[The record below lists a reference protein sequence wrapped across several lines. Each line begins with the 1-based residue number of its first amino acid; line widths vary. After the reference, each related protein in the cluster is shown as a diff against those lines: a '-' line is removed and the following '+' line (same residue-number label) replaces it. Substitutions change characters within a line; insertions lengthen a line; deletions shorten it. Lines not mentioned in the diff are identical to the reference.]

1 MVGRWKRSG
10 VSPMSMVLT
19 SSPHRCCTP
28 KTNRGIP
35 TFLTGHFRGGL
46 VDVSAVDTGLPS
58 ASAQRGSCGA
68 ARRPHPRFA
77 PTGPAQLL
85 IGAWRLWSD
94 VGSGPGLVRAA
105 PTPRGAGATGQGLC
119 VLHEGPPYL
128 EYPHPSSS
136 STRASC
142 IATRR
147 RRTPPELLRAA
158 SPAPGGKARCGNRG
172 RSISPL
178 RGPAPEEDSPPA
190 PGPSLKPPRS
200 RGQSGGTGGVR
211 MRGSRL
217 SLTLE
222 CVPCR
227 TREPRR
233 FP

>member
-1 MVGRWKRSG
+1 MGLVALKVMASRRKRPD
-10 VSPMSMVLT
+10 VSPVSMVLT

-35 TFLTGHFRGGL
+35 TFLTGHFRSGFAN
-46 VDVSAVDTGLPS
+46 VSAVDTGLPS
-58 ASAQRGSCGA
+58 ASAQRGSRGA
-68 ARRPHPRFA
+68 ARRPHPRFD

-85 IGAWRLWSD
+85 IGASRLWSD

-172 RSISPL
+172 RSISPSRARRRKKTAL
-178 RGPAPEEDSPPA
+178 RRRAPY
-190 PGPSLKPPRS
+190 
-200 RGQSGGTGGVR
+200 
-211 MRGSRL
+211 
-217 SLTLE
+217 
-222 CVPCR
+222 
-227 TREPRR
+227 
-233 FP
+233 

>member
-10 VSPMSMVLT
+10 VSPMSMALT
-19 SSPHRCCTP
+19 LAPLRRRTP
-28 KTNRGIP
+28 RTNRGIS
-35 TFLTGHFRGGL
+35 TILTGRFRGGFAN
-46 VDVSAVDTGLPS
+46 VSAADTGLPS

-68 ARRPHPRFA
+68 AGRSHPRSD
-77 PTGPAQLL
+77 PTDPAQLL
-85 IGAWRLWSD
+85 LGAWRLWSD
-94 VGSGPGLVRAA
+94 VGSGPGLSEPP
-105 PTPRGAGATGQGLC
+105 PTPRGAGSTGQGLC

-136 STRASC
+136 STRASR

-178 RGPAPEEDSPPA
+178 KGPEPEEDSPPA
-190 PGPSLKPPRS
+190 PGPSLKPRRS
-200 RGQSGGTGGVR
+200 RAHSGGTGGVR
-211 MRGSRL
+211 MRGRRL

>member
-10 VSPMSMVLT
+10 VSPMSMALT
-19 SSPHRCCTP
+19 LAPLRRRTP
-28 KTNRGIP
+28 RTNRGIS
-35 TFLTGHFRGGL
+35 TILTGRFRGGFAN
-46 VDVSAVDTGLPS
+46 VSAAATGLPS
-58 ASAQRGSCGA
+58 ASAQRGPCGA
-68 ARRPHPRFA
+68 ARRPHPRSD

-85 IGAWRLWSD
+85 LGAWRLWSD
-94 VGSGPGLVRAA
+94 VGSGA
-105 PTPRGAGATGQGLC
+105 PTPRGAGSTGQGLC

-128 EYPHPSSS
+128 EYPHPSSN

-190 PGPSLKPPRS
+190 PGPSLKPPRL

-211 MRGSRL
+211 MRGCRL

>member
-10 VSPMSMVLT
+10 VSPMSMALT
-19 SSPHRCCTP
+19 LAPLWRRTP
-28 KTNRGIP
+28 RTNRGIP
-35 TFLTGHFRGGL
+35 TILTGHFRSGFAN
-46 VDVSAVDTGLPS
+46 VSAVDTGLPS
-58 ASAQRGSCGA
+58 ASAQRGSRGA
-68 ARRPHPRFA
+68 ARRPHPRFD

-147 RRTPPELLRAA
+147 RRTPPDLPRAA
-158 SPAPGGKARCGNRG
+158 SP
-172 RSISPL
+172 PL
-178 RGPAPEEDSPPA
+178 SVGHAAAIGVGQPA
-190 PGPSLKPPRS
+190 L
-200 RGQSGGTGGVR
+200 
-211 MRGSRL
+211 
-217 SLTLE
+217 
-222 CVPCR
+222 
-227 TREPRR
+227 
-233 FP
+233 

>member
-1 MVGRWKRSG
+1 MVGRRKRPD
-10 VSPMSMVLT
+10 VSPVSMVLT

-28 KTNRGIP
+28 KTSRGIP
-35 TFLTGHFRGGL
+35 TICTGHFRGGL
-46 VDVSAVDTGLPS
+46 VDVSAADTGLPS

-68 ARRPHPRFA
+68 ARRPHPRSD
-77 PTGPAQLL
+77 PTGTCSAPARGLEVVVRR
-85 IGAWRLWSD
+85 RLRP
-94 VGSGPGLVRAA
+94 GPLRAA
-105 PTPRGAGATGQGLC
+105 PTPRGAGSTGQGLC

-136 STRASC
+136 STRASR

-147 RRTPPELLRAA
+147 RWTPPELLRAA

-190 PGPSLKPPRS
+190 PGPSLKPRRS
-200 RGQSGGTGGVR
+200 RAHSGGTGGVR

>member
-10 VSPMSMVLT
+10 VSPMSMALT
-19 SSPHRCCTP
+19 LAPLWRRTP
-28 KTNRGIP
+28 RTNRGIP
-35 TFLTGHFRGGL
+35 TILTGHFRSGL

-58 ASAQRGSCGA
+58 ASAQRGSRGA
-68 ARRPHPRFA
+68 ARRPHPRFD
-77 PTGPAQLL
+77 PTGPCSAPDRGLEVVVRR
-85 IGAWRLWSD
+85 RLRP
-94 VGSGPGLVRAA
+94 GPLRAA
-105 PTPRGAGATGQGLC
+105 PTPRGAGSTGQGLC

-178 RGPAPEEDSPPA
+178 RDRRRNKTVLRRRAPQRNHDDHEVNPVE
-190 PGPSLKPPRS
+190 
-200 RGQSGGTGGVR
+200 QV
-211 MRGSRL
+211 
-217 SLTLE
+217 
-222 CVPCR
+222 V
-227 TREPRR
+227 
-233 FP
+233 

>member
-10 VSPMSMVLT
+10 VSPMSMALT
-19 SSPHRCCTP
+19 LAPLWRRTP
-28 KTNRGIP
+28 RTNRGIP
-35 TFLTGHFRGGL
+35 TILTGRFRGGFAN
-46 VDVSAVDTGLPS
+46 VSAVDTGLPS
-58 ASAQRGSCGA
+58 ASAQRGSRGA
-68 ARRPHPRFA
+68 ARRPHPRFD
-77 PTGPAQLL
+77 PTGPARLL

-147 RRTPPELLRAA
+147 RRTPPDLPRAA
-158 SPAPGGKARCGNRG
+158 SPPLSVGHAAAIGGSVSR
-172 RSISPL
+172 PFE
-178 RGPAPEEDSPPA
+178 GPAPEEDSPPT
-190 PGPSLKPPRS
+190 PGPSLKPRRS
-200 RGQSGGTGGVR
+200 RAHPGGTRGVR
-211 MRGSRL
+211 MGGSRL

-222 CVPCR
+222 CVPRR
-227 TREPRR
+227 T
-233 FP
+233 

>member
-1 MVGRWKRSG
+1 MGRRKRPD
-10 VSPMSMVLT
+10 VSPVSMALT
-19 SSPHRCCTP
+19 LAPLWRRTP
-28 KTNRGIP
+28 RTNRGIP
-35 TFLTGHFRGGL
+35 TIRTGRFRGGFAN
-46 VDVSAVDTGLPS
+46 VSAADTGLPS
-58 ASAQRGSCGA
+58 ASAQRGSRGA
-68 ARRPHPRFA
+68 ARRPHPRLD

-85 IGAWRLWSD
+85 IGAWRLWPD

-128 EYPHPSSS
+128 DYPHPSSS
-136 STRASC
+136 STRASR

-147 RRTPPELLRAA
+147 RWTPPELLRAA
-158 SPAPGGKARCGNRG
+158 SPTPGGKARSGNRG
-172 RSISPL
+172 RLTGPL

-190 PGPSLKPPRS
+190 PGPSSKPRRS
-200 RGQSGGTGGVR
+200 RAHPGGKGGVR

-222 CVPCR
+222 CVPRR

>member
-1 MVGRWKRSG
+1 MA
-10 VSPMSMVLT
+10 LT
-19 SSPHRCCTP
+19 LAPLRRRTP
-28 KTNRGIP
+28 RTNRGIS
-35 TFLTGHFRGGL
+35 TILTGRFRGGFAN
-46 VDVSAVDTGLPS
+46 VSAADTGLPS

-68 ARRPHPRFA
+68 ARRPHPRSD
-77 PTGPAQLL
+77 PTGPARLL
-85 IGAWRLWSD
+85 LGAWRLWSD
-94 VGSGPGLVRAA
+94 VGSGPGLSE
-105 PTPRGAGATGQGLC
+105 PPQ
-119 VLHEGPPYL
+119 LHEGRDPLAKGCVSCTKAPYL

-136 STRASC
+136 STQASR

-147 RRTPPELLRAA
+147 RRTPPDLPRAA

-190 PGPSLKPPRS
+190 PGPSLKPPRL

-211 MRGSRL
+211 MGGSRL
-217 SLTLE
+217 FLTLE
-222 CVPCR
+222 CVPRR